1 MNAEALAEKSVSAEK
16 SFESFMRQGQGKCED
31 TMKSLFGSEN
41 KRATQK
47 MLAYEIELAE
57 GDNFALIGRLEM
69 CDECEWAWIN
79 FNIWYEGRGP
89 GFKPSK
95 SRPEMVSPEQYKNL
109 NSEDFKKE
117 ISSIIN
123 EIKTNAQSGDYNKA
137 MSLQGRL
144 QALNEAWNQKS
155 NDVWKD
161 VDRKYDE
168 KKKSMSQQEMEEF
181 NKNYGWIREEQE
193 RRQSVNEIVK
203 ANYNERKAFYVTL
216 FSNYEKKEFYYTQ
229 EEYEKRLVEEF
240 KEFGREV
247 CNNNQDDNKNEQVDC
262 EDSQCQGKIC
272 GQQTIKKI
280 LFEGNETKE
289 IDFVQELFC
298 ISNTCQAREEI
309 IRIKEAICGN
319 HVCDGNETKETCA
332 EDCSQCKKYEP
343 IECSGIVI
351 FKGEDEQGCPLE
363 PICIKQ
369 ENLSCEINED
379 CSQPL
384 CGKAQ
389 CIEGMCKLTTLDE
402 CKEAQCTEGDEK
414 IKNCANGDKI
424 IIEKCFESTWKKM
437 GIDCP
442 AETSPPII
450 EPAHPSE
457 PISGNQCSVK
467 EDCGNSDDVCSNG
480 KCVTLPRAI
489 IIELPTQPSPEQP
502 QEETS
507 QEPLTQTE
515 PQQQPSQLP
524 AEQQPPNQD
533 PNQQPSFNE
542 QQPRPPQQ
550 MNEQE
555 RMENEKRDQENR
567 NKEDN
572 ERRQQ
577 ENERRQKEDNE
588 KRNNECADNCNR
600 QCKDNLI
607 MPCVDKCSRE
617 AQCKD
622 KSCIDETIKTC
633 ESKCTQEKDISS
645 CTNECKDKCLK
656 GEKFEIQRYKGLG
669 EMNPEQLW
677 ETTLDPVHRYMKK
690 QEQIQQGYKVPKI
703 LGSFQFL

>member
-1 MNAEALAEKSVSAEK
+1 MQKRGILLILIVAVLAAIISGVSASEIDSEIQKITSYAQEYEIGNINYVQLILHLSSSREKMNSLLGATNKEMGGVLKEERLKSILGEPTEKTRWVLVEKEQREQKMSQDVPAWRKIIFDGNKIQIFLNAWPSIFIKNNQSVIIYRLNADVQFKKPGEQLNIQSKIDEIKSLAENYNKNPSSVNAEALAEKSVSAEK

-272 GQQTIKKI
+272 GQQ
-280 LFEGNETKE
+280 
-289 IDFVQELFC
+289 
-298 ISNTCQAREEI
+298 
-309 IRIKEAICGN
+309 
-319 HVCDGNETKETCA
+319 
-332 EDCSQCKKYEP
+332 
-343 IECSGIVI
+343 
-351 FKGEDEQGCPLE
+351 
-363 PICIKQ
+363 
-369 ENLSCEINED
+369 
-379 CSQPL
+379 
-384 CGKAQ
+384 
-389 CIEGMCKLTTLDE
+389 
-402 CKEAQCTEGDEK
+402 
-414 IKNCANGDKI
+414 
-424 IIEKCFESTWKKM
+424 
-437 GIDCP
+437 
-442 AETSPPII
+442 
-450 EPAHPSE
+450 
-457 PISGNQCSVK
+457 
-467 EDCGNSDDVCSNG
+467 
-480 KCVTLPRAI
+480 
-489 IIELPTQPSPEQP
+489 
-502 QEETS
+502 
-507 QEPLTQTE
+507 
-515 PQQQPSQLP
+515 
-524 AEQQPPNQD
+524 
-533 PNQQPSFNE
+533 
-542 QQPRPPQQ
+542 
-550 MNEQE
+550 
-555 RMENEKRDQENR
+555 
-567 NKEDN
+567 
-572 ERRQQ
+572 
-577 ENERRQKEDNE
+577 
-588 KRNNECADNCNR
+588 
-600 QCKDNLI
+600 
-607 MPCVDKCSRE
+607 
-617 AQCKD
+617 
-622 KSCIDETIKTC
+622 
-633 ESKCTQEKDISS
+633 
-645 CTNECKDKCLK
+645 
-656 GEKFEIQRYKGLG
+656 
-669 EMNPEQLW
+669 
-677 ETTLDPVHRYMKK
+677 
-690 QEQIQQGYKVPKI
+690 
-703 LGSFQFL
+703 